1 MKASDPKFA
10 KCSCQ
15 YCNGHIEFDAA
26 QAGETSACPHC
37 GLETK
42 LFVPTTPPNSS
53 DEVRR
58 GISPLGIA
66 ALVLGILSCFFCWI
80 PLLGLLALPLAAI
93 GVLLA
98 IAGIIMANT
107 GKKAGLAF
115 PIGGGIV
122 CVVAMSIALVITG
135 GFSRAFSSA
144 IERGKRTN
152 QESDSPTPTRETTP
166 SKQDPTSPAQEPK
179 SPPRERV
186 SGDWSKS
193 RSVKQGQTRVTV
205 SKVHI
210 GSVNHSD
217 VLGRSQTTD
226 EEFFTIDLGVANL
239 SSTKKMDFQT
249 WRGGKFS
256 VGSGTASLKDNHEN
270 NYKRINIVPASA
282 NGDPSPDDVSIY
294 PQKEQHDLVVFE
306 SPVENIEWLHLELP
320 ASNFGGDGMLRL
332 EIPMTQ
338 VMAAWKAVRVAIAER
353 EAFWATSPTMAERM
367 RVQGAYHRKVD
378 AAEARLAIVETN
390 LYAIPQ

>member
-1 MKASDPKFA
+1 
-10 KCSCQ
+10 
-15 YCNGHIEFDAA
+15 
-26 QAGETSACPHC
+26 
-37 GLETK
+37 
-42 LFVPTTPPNSS
+42 
-53 DEVRR
+53 
-58 GISPLGIA
+58 
-66 ALVLGILSCFFCWI
+66 
-80 PLLGLLALPLAAI
+80 
-93 GVLLA
+93 
-98 IAGIIMANT
+98 MANT

-179 SPPRERV
+179 SPPQERV